1 MKFKEISKM
10 TGEERKKK
18 FKEIK
23 LELMK
28 SRVSAAKTGSS
39 KTREARK
46 IIARMFTLDKSN
58 KKDLS
63 KI

>member
-10 TGEERKKK
+10 TNEERKSK

-46 IIARMFTLDKSN
+46 VIARMFTFDKSTKN
-58 KKDLS
+58 GLS
-63 KI
+63 KT